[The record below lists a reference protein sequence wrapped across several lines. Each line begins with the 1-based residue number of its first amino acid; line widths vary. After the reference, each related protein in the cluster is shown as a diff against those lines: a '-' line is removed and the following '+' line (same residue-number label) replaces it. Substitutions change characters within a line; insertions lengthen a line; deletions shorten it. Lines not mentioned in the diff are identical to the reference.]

1 MNTIKTEID
10 KSEYGADD
18 FANYRIDNYWLDEKI
33 DELYPDKFYGGTIP
47 TLLFGMEIPKEK
59 EVVWKRILPEQNE
72 VSICPILMCPDD
84 CDFSCTLIVAEI
96 QNFENTIKWNR
107 IGIDKT
113 TEFDPEKIGSEVE
126 WFDKI
131 NGFQFTKIEYDQ
143 MLTEFKKHYEFDKVE
158 WEKRNAEFQKT
169 LANEK

>member
-1 MNTIKTEID
+1 MNTIKVEID

-18 FANYRIDNYWLDEKI
+18 FANYRIDNYWLDEKLE
-33 DELYPDKFYGGTIP
+33 ELYPGNFYGGTIP

-59 EVVWKRILPEQNE
+59 EVVQKRILPNE
-72 VSICPILMCPDD
+72 NETSICPILMCPDD

-96 QNFENTIKWNR
+96 KNCGNTIKWNK

-113 TEFDPEKIGSEVE
+113 TEFDAEKVGSKVE
-126 WFDKI
+126 WFDKL
-131 NGFQFTKIEYDQ
+131 NGFEFSKVDYDQ
-143 MLTEFKKHYEFDKVE
+143 MLAEFKRHYEIDKAE

-169 LANEK
+169 LEYKK

>member
-1 MNTIKTEID
+1 MNTIKVEID

-18 FANYRIDNYWLDEKI
+18 FANYRIDNYWLDEKLE
-33 DELYPDKFYGGTIP
+33 ELYPDKFYGGTIP

-59 EVVWKRILPEQNE
+59 EVVRKRILPNVNE
-72 VSICPILMCPDD
+72 TSICPILMCPDD

-96 QNFENTIKWNR
+96 KNCGNTIKWNK

-113 TEFDPEKIGSEVE
+113 TEYDAEKVGSKVE
-126 WFDKI
+126 WFDKL
-131 NGFQFTKIEYDQ
+131 NGFEFSKVDYEQ
-143 MLTEFKKHYEFDKVE
+143 MLTEFKRHYEIDKAV

-169 LANEK
+169 LEYKK